1 MRRRGIRG
9 ESEVKR
15 CALASQRR
23 SEARSSENYNEVD
36 WRDATTMNVSGQG
49 KLIRRRLLA

>member
-1 MRRRGIRG
+1 VRRRGIRG